1 MTWLEQ
7 LASFRTILDPGV
19 VVVSVLIMRR
29 WAWSWK
35 PSTRAV
41 ARERWK
47 VVLSVLAAQ
56 AVLLPLLAVAITRVL
71 EFPPHLSAG
80 ILLVAACSA
89 GTSSGRT
96 RSSGFTR
103 CM

>member
-19 VVVSVLIMRR
+19 VVVSVLIMATVGMELETRHF
-29 WAWSWK
+29 
-35 PSTRAV
+35 RAV

-47 VVLSVLAAQ
+47 VVLSLAAQ

-89 GTSSGRT
+89 GTSSVRR
-96 RSSGFTR
+96 RSPGFTR